1 MDTIKTEIRNIKL
14 VWAQILPKFR
24 FLQTLFLIGIF
35 FCLLGVYSMNTNVW
49 FVLFII
55 LGVIIMFYTI
65 YEKKRLDKSIKTFS
79 HLIDKLETA
88 EVIK

>member
-1 MDTIKTEIRNIKL
+1 MDTIKTEIKNIKL

-35 FCLLGVYSMNTNVW
+35 FCLVGVYSMNTSVW

-65 YEKKRLDKSIKTFS
+65 YEKNKLDKSIKSFS
-79 HLIDKLETA
+79 DLISKLETVEA
-88 EVIK
+88 VA